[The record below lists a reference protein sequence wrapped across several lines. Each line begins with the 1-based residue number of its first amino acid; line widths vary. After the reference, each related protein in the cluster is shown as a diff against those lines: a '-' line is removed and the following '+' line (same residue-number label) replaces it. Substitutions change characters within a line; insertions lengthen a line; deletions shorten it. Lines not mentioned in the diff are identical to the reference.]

1 MFFFIV
7 YAANWT
13 TFFLTKEPLQQSVP
27 FATFDEMSG
36 QSKVKLGFVQAGAT
50 MGYFKG
56 SKQAVDSRIYHAVM
70 ADTSVL
76 VKSNW
81 EGIKRV
87 KDGNGAY
94 AFIGEN
100 LGLGRCE
107 L

>member
-1 MFFFIV
+1 MFFLIV
-7 YAANWT
+7 YAANLT
-13 TFFLTKEPLQQSVP
+13 AFFLTKEPFQQSVP
-27 FATFDEMSG
+27 FATFDEMSR
-36 QSKVKLGFVQAGAT
+36 QSKVKFGFLQAGAT

-56 SKQAVDSRIYHAVM
+56 SKQAVDSRIYQAVM
-70 ADTSVL
+70 ADTSLL